1 MNSDF
6 FLRDIIVLIFVLAN
20 PFQKISGTL
29 PKWKDEKIVIVRFHS
44 SSAARISRQFHDLF

>member
-1 MNSDF
+1 MNSD

-29 PKWKDEKIVIVRFHS
+29 PKWKDEKIVIVCFHS